1 MDGELVISSWLIP
14 HSLSRTYLDS
24 LQTHYVHSAGLVSF
38 QIQWLSQCRKLR
50 SLHLQWKQPN
60 RSQFEYIPSSVL
72 FFPLNS
78 VFSYPDPMTTCR
90 MNKFYT
96 TEPLVDDKLLQ
107 ALSPS
112 QNLDQA
118 SISFSS
124 LKPLP
129 QGLSLDPRDGTISGY
144 PTCEVTSSMVTIQ
157 MDFQQ
162 YHFEPEVR
170 IEVMGCRYIDYESL
184 NSYSITKS
192 N

>member
-24 LQTHYVHSAGLVSF
+24 LQTHSAGLVSF

-162 YHFEPEVR
+162 YHFETEVR